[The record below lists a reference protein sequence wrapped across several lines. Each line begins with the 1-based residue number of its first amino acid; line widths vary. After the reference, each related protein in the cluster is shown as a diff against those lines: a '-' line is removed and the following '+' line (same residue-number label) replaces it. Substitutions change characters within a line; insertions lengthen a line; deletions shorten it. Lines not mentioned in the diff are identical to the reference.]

1 MEKMQTYISIDVPLR
16 RAAKWYICLKR
27 TLGTIC
33 KDIYWQESHPHL
45 TLAFMSEPPS
55 EAEVGHVVS
64 TCLKPYQEQP
74 IAPIPFDKLDVFLA
88 NTGDKYIV
96 NLTTTHIPE
105 SFQALINDLRASLTE
120 CGAVITTDFRFHV
133 TLCEIKDTTIDINTI
148 RELLESVILPS
159 FSLSLTRLKYRSF
172 RPGKTILEWSLPHS

>member
-16 RAAKWYICLKR
+16 RATNWYTCLKR

-33 KDIYWQESHPHL
+33 NDIYWQESHPHL

-55 EAEVGHVVS
+55 EAEVRHVVS
-64 TCLKPYQEQP
+64 TCLEPYQKQP
-74 IAPIPFDKLDVFLA
+74 IERIPFDKLDVFLTNA
-88 NTGDKYIV
+88 GDRYIV

-105 SFQALINDLRASLTE
+105 SFQALINDLRSSLKE

-133 TLCEIKDTTIDINTI
+133 TLCEIKATTIDINTI
-148 RELLESVILPS
+148 RELLESVMLPS
-159 FSLSLTRLKYRSF
+159 FSLPLTRLKYRSF
-172 RPGKTILEWSLPHS
+172 RPGKTIQEWPLSRS